1 MATLRARLERDG
13 YLLGVSARD
22 PSYSILLTR
31 NCTGESAW
39 RVTSFRDRQ
48 PVGHRA
54 YDMLEGGG
62 PTRDALQEFLSDD
75 VRLTPARSP
84 VRACTPSVPAVS

>member
-1 MATLRARLERDG
+1 MN
-13 YLLGVSARD
+13 ARD
-22 PSYSILLTR
+22 ASYSILLTR

-48 PVGHRA
+48 PVGHRT

-62 PTRDALQEFLSDD
+62 PIRDALQEFLREGM
-75 VRLTPARSP
+75 RLAPMRSP
-84 VRACTPSVPAVS
+84 VRTAAPGPAG